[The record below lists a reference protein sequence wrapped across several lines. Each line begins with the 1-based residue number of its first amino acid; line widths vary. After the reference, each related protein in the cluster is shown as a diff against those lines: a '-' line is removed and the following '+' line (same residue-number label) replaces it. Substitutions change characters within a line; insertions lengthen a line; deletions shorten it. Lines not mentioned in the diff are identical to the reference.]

1 MCVKG
6 ADLKYIIEGDTPYE
20 LFETVAFEGGSQADK
35 DKYKAMFLEIVK
47 EMYNEVQM
55 PDGSIVLEATED
67 VFKLL
72 TYWTGGKTF
81 PQGGRNPIKISI
93 RPYLENGSLILS
105 HTCFN
110 QLELPTYQDTETKS
124 AKEIFKEKL
133 YLSMNEGMNFQV
145 AGSLKKQSRKRNVAK
160 KHSKNRRP
168 RKIKSNKTKKHR
180 RTMRTKRRVKYY
192 N

>member
-1 MCVKG
+1 MYLVFLDKYEKNLLEEYYFFVKGFQQIIKIENNSLCINKDANKMCVKG

-81 PQGGRNPIKISI
+81 QCIRKSIKISI
-93 RPYLENGSLILS
+93 DL
-105 HTCFN
+105 T
-110 QLELPTYQDTETKS
+110 
-124 AKEIFKEKL
+124 
-133 YLSMNEGMNFQV
+133 
-145 AGSLKKQSRKRNVAK
+145 
-160 KHSKNRRP
+160 
-168 RKIKSNKTKKHR
+168 
-180 RTMRTKRRVKYY
+180 
-192 N
+192 